1 MYITAL
7 IIGLIIGLII
17 TAAARADRRTSS
29 LYLRNIIS
37 CAVGAVVGVWFFISY
52 LNVALLNS
60 PFLEAAL
67 WSIVGALVL
76 NILFDLIIPYRTA
89 TMISERGTAHE
100 YRRSR
105 RDRDSDPRDYDSDDE
120 YR

>member
-7 IIGLIIGLII
+7 IIGLIVGLII
-17 TAAARADRRTSS
+17 TAAARPDRRTSS
-29 LYLRNIIS
+29 LYLRNMIS
-37 CAVGAVVGVWFFISY
+37 CATGAVVGVWFFISY

-60 PFLEAAL
+60 LFLEAAL

-76 NILFDLIIPYRTA
+76 NILFDLIIPYRTT

-100 YRRSR
+100 YRR
-105 RDRDSDPRDYDSDDE
+105 RDRDSDQRDYDSDE